1 MLIYFDRHDTSD
13 ASRIHVSTDYY
24 VLKTPNI
31 NDLTLANSYWQR
43 LGETV
48 EINSMLTDFSLNVGE
63 VGYIYVVKHFS
74 NNDYEEMA
82 LEEITDKNFEVLVTH
97 SNIINVEL
105 GGVVITN
112 NTLHINGTLDLTFHS
127 IRPRSVTMESI
138 ELALYNR
145 ANSLLKH
152 YSINDY
158 SISIPTSDLVG
169 YVVGERLYIRYNYV
183 SKNRI
188 SSIVSELVIIGYD
201 GLPMI
206 TSKTDHIDPEI
217 DYMFTLSSNME
228 DIKAWKLVSKGK
240 TISSNAVSPTATFTT
255 VINNEHL
262 EYDEHYMIRLT
273 LEIEDGDI
281 TREYDVSYPIRTI
294 PKRESY
300 DINTSYT
307 YTNLVKSNDL
317 VIEDDLVLYSEEL
330 TVGKLIGVHNLSVI
344 ERDINL
350 VLTGVGDSNAMGDI
364 EPFSN
369 TNGIKVLV
377 VDNYRFCIIDDNN
390 IYVYKYNHRLNRIDK
405 MIAIPKPNNTLAYT
419 ISYNSGK
426 LLAIVSGTLVS
437 IDLTTGDITSLKE
450 VPGSNDL
457 TSITYMGYGR
467 TYIVGGM
474 EQTYIYNDDTMYLD
488 LVDTL
493 PIDERTNELVV
504 SLGMDGNP
512 IVISKVTGKVFRFI
526 VKTDIFEA
534 VVNGS
539 VINEAINRVIRY
551 RDGKFVIIDVNDAIY
566 TYS

>member
-1 MLIYFDRHDTSD
+1 MLIYFDKHDTSD

-31 NDLTLANSYWQR
+31 NDLTLANSYWQK
-43 LGETV
+43 LGETI
-48 EINSMLTDFSLNVGE
+48 EINRILTDFSLNVGE

-74 NNDYEEMA
+74 NNDYEEMS
-82 LEEITDKNFEVLVTH
+82 LEEITDKNFEVLVVH

-112 NTLHINGTLDLTFHS
+112 NTLHSNGTLDLTFHS
-127 IRPRSVTMESI
+127 IRPRSVSMESI
-138 ELALYNR
+138 EVSIYNR

-169 YVVGERLYIRYNYV
+169 YVVGERLYIRYHYV

-188 SSIVSELVIIGYD
+188 ASIVSELVIIGYD
-201 GLPMI
+201 GLPVM
-206 TSKTDHIDPEI
+206 TSRVDHIDPEM
-217 DYMFTLSSNME
+217 DYMFTLSSNMD
-228 DIKAWKLVSKGK
+228 DIKSWKLVSNGK
-240 TISSNAVSPTATFTT
+240 TISSNASSPTIPFTT
-255 VINNEHL
+255 VVNSKHL
-262 EYDEHYMIRLT
+262 EYGEHYMIRLT
-273 LEIEDGDI
+273 LEIEIDEV

-294 PKRESY
+294 PRRESY
-300 DINTSYT
+300 DIDKNYT
-307 YTNLVKSNDL
+307 YTNLVESSDSI
-317 VIEDDLVLYSEEL
+317 IEDDLVLYSEEL
-330 TVGKLIGVHNLSVI
+330 TVGKLIGIHNLSVI

-350 VLTGVGDSNAMGDI
+350 VLTGVGVSNVIGDN

-369 TNGIKVLV
+369 VNGIKILV

-390 IYVYKYNHRLNRIDK
+390 IYVYKYNYRLNRIDK
-405 MIAIPKPNNTLAYT
+405 MLTIPKNNSTLAYA

-426 LLAIVSGTLVS
+426 LLTIVSGTLVS
-437 IDLTTGDITSLKE
+437 IDLITGSMTNLKE

-474 EQTYIYNDDTMYLD
+474 EQTYVYNDDTTYLD
-488 LVDTL
+488 LVDVL
-493 PIDERTNELVV
+493 PIEERANELIV

-512 IVISKVTGKVFRFI
+512 IVISKVTGKVFRFT
-526 VKTDIFEA
+526 VKTDIFEE

-539 VINEAINRVIRY
+539 VINEAIDRVIRY
-551 RDGKFVIIDVNDAIY
+551 RDGKFAIIDVNDTIY